1 MPDKIIDTHVHIWNF
16 DKAEYEWLKN
26 DTSILNRS
34 YNIDELAEEHVK
46 AGVSEGMLV
55 QAANNFED
63 TNWML
68 EVAQQTD
75 WIRGV
80 VGWLP
85 LMNPKATSK
94 ALEDKYGANKY
105 FKGVRHLIH
114 DEPDAKWLLQPG
126 VIESLR
132 VLASYDIPYDV
143 VGILPAHIETAL
155 QLAEKVPEL
164 RMIFDHLNQP
174 PISTKEKFGRWGE
187 LMSEAAKNKNFYV
200 KISGLGTC
208 SRKENWTAEDI
219 KPYIEFVFDKFGIE
233 RCMCGGDW
241 PVTLLSSNYTT
252 TWNIYKEAIN
262 SLLDKEDAD
271 KVFYENAKKFYDLS

>member
-1 MPDKIIDTHVHIWNF
+1 MPERIIDTHVHIWNF

-26 DTSILNRS
+26 DTSILNRT
-34 YNIDELAEEHVK
+34 YNIEELAEEHVK
-46 AGVSEGMLV
+46 AGVTEGVLV

-63 TNWML
+63 TDWML

-75 WIRGV
+75 WITGV

-85 LMNPKATSK
+85 LKDAAATSK
-94 ALEDKYGANKY
+94 ALEDKYNLNKY

-114 DEPDAKWLLQPG
+114 DEPDPKWLLQPE

-143 VGILPAHIETAL
+143 VGILPSHIETAL
-155 QLAEKVPEL
+155 QLAEKVPGL

-174 PISTKEKFGRWGE
+174 PISTKEKFGQWGE

-200 KISGLGTC
+200 KISGLGT
-208 SRKENWTAEDI
+208 SSGKENWTADDI
-219 KPYIEFVFDKFGIE
+219 KPYIELAFDKFGVD
-233 RCMCGGDW
+233 RCVCGGDW
-241 PVTLLSSNYTT
+241 PVSLLSTGYTT

-262 SLLDKEDAD
+262 SLLDKDDAD